1 LVRVSKTRDG
11 VEYAYIVEA
20 YRGEDGRPRQRIVER
35 HGRLDRLTRDDP
47 DALEKLR
54 ARAKE
59 LTAQRASRRGTIS
72 YDTAAVSDGAAALNT
87 GWFLAEAVL
96 ERLGISRAAKR
107 LAKTSGAGGD
117 VAAIVSLLVCCQ
129 VIWPGSKRSAVT
141 RAGRLLGGA
150 SEPDLVRVYRAL
162 DHIAAMGL
170 ELQKAASAGLGRRAE
185 SLATVDYDVTNY
197 FFHIDDADDQ
207 PAGATAPRGKAT
219 RQRGYSK
226 EHRPDPIIQ
235 MGLFLDGDGI
245 PVSYRL
251 FDGNVPDTST
261 MAGALAE
268 FKTTFRPGRIVVV
281 ADKAMNTRPNL
292 GVLAEAGDGW
302 IVSASARG
310 ADQKT
315 RDWLLDP
322 AGWVGDDQAR
332 TKSMTATRAVPVTE
346 HGVAGLP
353 KKITEKIVARWSKDA
368 AARDGHTRAEMLSR
382 AQVLAADEARYRASN
397 KRGVK
402 KYITAETI
410 DPETGAVSTGKDT
423 HLAVDTARADAEA
436 VFDGYQLIRTS
447 EIALADA
454 QIIERYHQLWTIEQT
469 FRVSKTDLHTRP
481 VFVRTPVH
489 IEAHFAICFLALL
502 VTRLL
507 ERWTGLPSGQL
518 LDALREFQAIPV
530 GDGIYRLIR
539 PTTWDHIDTTIGAG
553 MNQTWASLP
562 ELRTWRHETTQ
573 AAKHATFTTPPTT

>member
-1 LVRVSKTRDG
+1 MLVRVSKTRDG

-20 YRGEDGRPRQRIVER
+20 YRGEDGRPKQRIIER
-35 HGRLDRLTRDDP
+35 HGRLDKLTRDDP

-59 LTAQRASRRGTIS
+59 LTAQRQSRRGSIS
-72 YDTAAVSDGAAALNT
+72 YDTATVSDGAAALNA
-87 GWFLAEAVL
+87 GWVLTEAVL
-96 ERLGISRAAKR
+96 ERLGVPRAAKHW
-107 LAKTSGAGGD
+107 AGTAGAGGGF
-117 VAAIVSLLVCCQ
+117 AAIVSLLVCCQ
-129 VIWPGSKRSAVT
+129 VIWPGSKRSAVE
-141 RAGRLLGGA
+141 RSGQLLGGA
-150 SEPDLVRVYRAL
+150 GQPGLVRVYRAL
-162 DHIAAMGL
+162 DHIAAMAL
-170 ELQKAASAGLGRRAE
+170 ELQKTATAGLGRGVE
-185 SLATVDYDVTNY
+185 SLRVVDYDVTNY
-197 FFHIDDADDQ
+197 FFHIDADDQ
-207 PAGATAPRGKAT
+207 PAGAAAGRGKAS

-261 MAGALAE
+261 MVGALAE
-268 FKTTFRPGRIVVV
+268 FKTTFHPGRIVVV
-281 ADKAMNTRPNL
+281 ADKAMNTRPNIGL
-292 GVLAEAGDGW
+292 LAEAGDGW

-315 RDWLLDP
+315 RAWLLDP
-322 AGWVGDDQAR
+322 TGWVGDEDVR

-353 KKITEKIVARWSKDA
+353 KTVTEKIVARWSKDA
-368 AARDGHTRAEMLSR
+368 AVRDGHTRAEMLAR
-382 AQVLAADEARYRASN
+382 AAVLAADEAKYRASN
-397 KRGVK
+397 KRGIK

-423 HLAVDTARADAEA
+423 HLALDTARADAEA

-447 EIALADA
+447 EITLTDA
-454 QIIERYHQLWTIEQT
+454 QIIERYHQLWRIEQT

-481 VFVRTPVH
+481 IFVRTPAH
-489 IEAHFAICFLALL
+489 IEAHFAICFIALL

-507 ERWTGLPSGQL
+507 ERWTNLPSGEL
-518 LDALREFQAIPV
+518 LEALREFQAIPV

-539 PTTWDHIDTTIGAG
+539 PTTWDRIDTAIGAA

-562 ELRTWRHETTQ
+562 ELRAWRHNLTT
-573 AAKHATFTTPPTT
+573 AAKHTTFTTPTTT